1 MHPQSPLTENLIF
14 QPRFNLRI
22 DPTEALYHER
32 TIGVKMKMERKQR
45 KLNEIY
51 LHKKLMNFSL
61 GI

>member
-1 MHPQSPLTENLIF
+1 MHPQSPLTEKLNISI
-14 QPRFNLRI
+14 PRFNLRI

-51 LHKKLMNFSL
+51 LHKKLMNF
-61 GI
+61 